1 MTATS
6 PSPAVL
12 LLDAA
17 QVAALMPV
25 ADAIPVMSEMF
36 AALARE
42 QIYLPLRQIIRPPE
56 ALGAKGMLGMMPA
69 FIAGSAGNGAGGDK
83 PPVYGA
89 KVGTFFPGNSTL
101 GKDPHQG
108 CVVLMSGETGE
119 LLAIMNAAEITG
131 IRTAAVTGL
140 ATRLLARHDATC
152 LALIGAGHQAHWHLA
167 ALAAARP
174 LQHVR
179 VASRSRASAQ
189 AFVDKEQPNYSF
201 TLEAAD
207 SVEAAVCDAD
217 IVVTVTN
224 TTEPVLHSAW
234 LAPGTHVNL
243 VGSSTP
249 RHREADTE
257 LMARARLFVDRRES
271 TVNESGDY
279 LAAAAEGRI
288 GPEDLLAELGEL
300 VIGRHPGRTS
310 AEEVTLFKSLGMGAQ
325 DVALAAALY
334 RRAQTPSGENVG
346 VRAAI

>member
-1 MTATS
+1 MSASS

-17 QVAALMPV
+17 QIAALMPV
-25 ADAIPVMSEMF
+25 ADAIPVMSDMF

-42 QIYLPLRQIIRPPE
+42 QIHLPLRQIVRPPE
-56 ALGAKGMLGMMPA
+56 ALGAKGLLGMMPA
-69 FIAGSAGNGAGGDK
+69 FVGATAGGM
-83 PPVYGA
+83 PVYGA
-89 KVGTFFPGNSTL
+89 KVGTFFPGNSQL

-108 CVVLMSGETGE
+108 CVLLMSGETGE
-119 LLAIMNAAEITG
+119 LLAVMNAAEITG
-131 IRTAAVTGL
+131 IRTAGVTGL
-140 ATRLLARHDATC
+140 ATRLLARHDATR

-179 VASRSRASAQ
+179 VASRSLASAQ
-189 AFVDKEQPNYSF
+189 AFVDLEQPNYGF
-201 TLEAAD
+201 RLEAAE
-207 SVEAAVCDAD
+207 SVEAAVRDAD

-224 TTEPVLHSAW
+224 TTEPVLQAGW
-234 LAPGTHVNL
+234 IAPGTHVNL
-243 VGSSTP
+243 IGSSTP
-249 RHREADTE
+249 RHREADTA
-257 LMARARLFVDRRES
+257 LMARAELFVDRRES

-300 VIGRHPGRTS
+300 VIGRHPGRTN
-310 AEEVTLFKSLGMGAQ
+310 AETVTLFKSLGMGAQ

-334 RRAQTPSGENVG
+334 QRAM
-346 VRAAI
+346 AAGAGSQVAI

>member
-12 LLDAA
+12 LLDAT

-25 ADAIPVMSEMF
+25 ADAIPVMSDMF
-36 AALARE
+36 GALARE
-42 QIYLPLRQIIRPPE
+42 QIHLPLRQIVRPPE
-56 ALGAKGMLGMMPA
+56 ALGAKGLLGMMPA
-69 FIAGSAGNGAGGDK
+69 FIAGDGSM
-83 PPVYGA
+83 PVYGA

-140 ATRLLARHDATC
+140 ATRLLARHDATR

-174 LQHVR
+174 LSHVR

-189 AFVDKEQPNYSF
+189 AFVDAEQPNYRF
-201 TLEAAD
+201 VMEAAD
-207 SVEAAVCDAD
+207 SVEAAVRDAD

-224 TTEPVLHSAW
+224 ASEPVLHSGW

-249 RHREADTE
+249 RQREADTE
-257 LMARARLFVDRRES
+257 LMARAQLFVDRRES
-271 TVNESGDY
+271 TINESGDY
-279 LAAAAEGRI
+279 LAAASEGRI

-300 VIGRHPGRTS
+300 VIGKHAGRTS
-310 AEEVTLFKSLGMGAQ
+310 AEDVTLFKSLGMGAQ

-334 RRAQTPSGENVG
+334 RRAQGSAIG

>member
-1 MTATS
+1 MSTS
-6 PSPAVL
+6 AFSPPVL
-12 LLDAA
+12 LLDAT
-17 QVAALMPV
+17 QIAALMPV
-25 ADAIPVMSEMF
+25 ADAVSVMSDMF
-36 AALARE
+36 GALARE
-42 QIYLPLRQIIRPPE
+42 QIHLPLRQIIRPPE
-56 ALGAKGMLGMMPA
+56 ALGAKGLLGMMPA
-69 FIAGSAGNGAGGDK
+69 FLGSGAGAM
-83 PPVYGA
+83 PVYGA

-108 CVVLMSGETGE
+108 CVLLMSGETGE
-119 LLAIMNAAEITG
+119 LLAVMNAAEITG

-140 ATRLLARHDATC
+140 ATRLLARHDASR
-152 LALIGAGHQAHWHLA
+152 LALVGAGHQAHWHLA

-179 VASRSRASAQ
+179 VASRSLATAQ
-189 AFVDKEQPNYSF
+189 AFVDKEQPNYAF
-201 TLEAAD
+201 RLEAAP

-224 TTEPVLHSAW
+224 STDPVLRAEW
-234 LAPGTHVNL
+234 IAPGTHVNL

-249 RHREADTE
+249 RHREADTM
-257 LMARARLFVDRRES
+257 LMARAQLFVDRRES

-300 VIGRHPGRTS
+300 VIRTHSGRTD
-310 AEEVTLFKSLGMGAQ
+310 AEAVTLFKSLGMGAQ

-334 RRAQTPSGENVG
+334 QRAQAANTGT
-346 VRAAI
+346 RASL

>member
-1 MTATS
+1 MSASS

-17 QVAALMPV
+17 QIAALMPV
-25 ADAIPVMSEMF
+25 ADAIPVMSDMF

-42 QIYLPLRQIIRPPE
+42 QIHLPLRQIVRPPE
-56 ALGAKGMLGMMPA
+56 ALGAKGLLGMMPA
-69 FIAGSAGNGAGGDK
+69 FVGAAAGGM
-83 PPVYGA
+83 PVYGA
-89 KVGTFFPGNSTL
+89 KVGTFFPGNSQL

-108 CVVLMSGETGE
+108 CVLLMSGETGE
-119 LLAIMNAAEITG
+119 LLAVMNAAEITG

-140 ATRLLARHDATC
+140 ATRLLARHDATR

-179 VASRSRASAQ
+179 VASRSLASAQ
-189 AFVDKEQPNYSF
+189 AFVDLEQPNYGF
-201 TLEAAD
+201 RLEAAE
-207 SVEAAVCDAD
+207 SVEAAVRDAD

-224 TTEPVLHSAW
+224 TTEPVLQAGW
-234 LAPGTHVNL
+234 IAPGTHVNL
-243 VGSSTP
+243 IGSSTP
-249 RHREADTE
+249 RHREADTA
-257 LMARARLFVDRRES
+257 LMARAELFVDRRES

-288 GPEDLLAELGEL
+288 GPDDLLAELGEL
-300 VIGRHPGRTS
+300 VIGQHPGRTN
-310 AEEVTLFKSLGMGAQ
+310 AETVTLFKSLGMGAQ

-334 RRAQTPSGENVG
+334 QRAM
-346 VRAAI
+346 AAGAGSQVAI

>member
-1 MTATS
+1 MSATHAS
-6 PSPAVL
+6 PPVL

-17 QVAALMPV
+17 QIAALMPV
-25 ADAIPVMSEMF
+25 ADAIPVMSDMF

-42 QIYLPLRQIIRPPE
+42 QIHLPLRQIIRPPE
-56 ALGAKGMLGMMPA
+56 ALGAKGLLGMMPA
-69 FIAGSAGNGAGGDK
+69 FLGSEASGL
-83 PPVYGA
+83 PVYGA
-89 KVGTFFPGNSTL
+89 KVGTFFPGNSAL
-101 GKDPHQG
+101 GRDPHQG
-108 CVVLMSGETGE
+108 CVLLMSGETGE
-119 LLAIMNAAEITG
+119 LLAVMNAAEITG

-140 ATRLLARHDATC
+140 ATRLLARHDASR

-179 VASRSRASAQ
+179 VASRSLATAQ
-189 AFVDKEQPNYSF
+189 AFVEKEQPNYDF
-201 TLEAAD
+201 RLEAAE

-217 IVVTVTN
+217 IVTTVTN
-224 TTEPVLHSAW
+224 STDPVLQAGW
-234 LAPGTHVNL
+234 IAPGTHVNL

-249 RHREADTE
+249 RHREADTM
-257 LMARARLFVDRRES
+257 LMARAQLFVDRRES

-288 GPEDLLAELGEL
+288 GPEDLLAELGDL
-300 VIGRHPGRTS
+300 VIRSHPGRTDTES
-310 AEEVTLFKSLGMGAQ
+310 VTLFKSLGMGAQ

-334 RRAQTPSGENVG
+334 QRAQAANTG

>member
-1 MTATS
+1 MSATS

-12 LLDAA
+12 VLDAA

-25 ADAIPVMSEMF
+25 ADAIPVMSDMF
-36 AALARE
+36 AALARG
-42 QIYLPLRQIIRPPE
+42 QIHLPLRQIVRPPE
-56 ALGAKGMLGMMPA
+56 ALGAKGLLGMMPA
-69 FIAGSAGNGAGGDK
+69 FIGGGE
-83 PPVYGA
+83 PVYGA

-119 LLAIMNAAEITG
+119 LLAIMNAAQITG

-140 ATRLLARHDATC
+140 ATRLLARHDATR

-167 ALAAARP
+167 ALVAARP
-174 LQHVR
+174 LRHVR
-179 VASRSRASAQ
+179 VASRSLESAQ
-189 AFVDKEQPNYSF
+189 RFVDAVQPHYDV
-201 TLEAAD
+201 TLEAAG
-207 SVEAAVCDAD
+207 SVQDAVRDAD

-224 TTEPVLHSAW
+224 ATDPVLEAKW

-249 RHREADTE
+249 RHREADTA
-257 LMARARLFVDRRES
+257 LMALGQLFVDRRES
-271 TVNESGDY
+271 TINESGDY

-288 GPEDLLAELGEL
+288 GPEHLLAELGEI
-300 VIGRHPGRTS
+300 VVGAHPGRTDAAS
-310 AEEVTLFKSLGMGAQ
+310 VTLFKSLGMGAQ

-334 RRAQTPSGENVG
+334 QRAQDAGAGARV
-346 VRAAI
+346 AI

>member
-1 MTATS
+1 MTVTS

-17 QVAALMPV
+17 QIAALMPV
-25 ADAIPVMSEMF
+25 GDAIPVMSDMF
-36 AALARE
+36 AALARG
-42 QIYLPLRQIIRPPE
+42 QIHLPLRQIVRPPE
-56 ALGAKGMLGMMPA
+56 AFGAKGMLGMMPA
-69 FIAGSAGNGAGGDK
+69 FIGGK
-83 PPVYGA
+83 TPVYGA
-89 KVGTFFPGNSTL
+89 KVGTFFPGNSAL

-140 ATRLLARHDATC
+140 ATRLLARPDATR

-174 LQHVR
+174 LHRVR
-179 VASRSRASAQ
+179 VASRSLESAQ
-189 AFVDKEQPNYSF
+189 RFVDAEQPHYDF
-201 TLEAAD
+201 ALEAAG
-207 SVEAAVCDAD
+207 SVQDAVRDAD

-224 TTEPVLHSAW
+224 ATDPVLKAEW

-249 RHREADTE
+249 RHREADAT
-257 LMARARLFVDRRES
+257 LMARAQLFVDRRES
-271 TVNESGDY
+271 TINESGDY

-288 GPEDLLAELGEL
+288 GPEDLLAELGEI
-300 VIGRHPGRTS
+300 VVGAHPGRTD
-310 AEEVTLFKSLGMGAQ
+310 AESVTLFKSLGMGAQ

-334 RRAQTPSGENVG
+334 ARAESTGGTG
-346 VRAAI
+346 VRAII

>member
-1 MTATS
+1 MSATAST
-6 PSPAVL
+6 PPVL

-25 ADAIPVMSEMF
+25 ADAIPVMSDMF
-36 AALARE
+36 GALARG
-42 QIYLPLRQIIRPPE
+42 QIHLPLRQIVRPPD

-69 FIAGSAGNGAGGDK
+69 FLGSAASGL
-83 PPVYGA
+83 PVYGA
-89 KVGTFFPGNSTL
+89 KVGTFFPGNSAQ

-108 CVVLMSGETGE
+108 CVLLMSGETGE
-119 LLAIMNAAEITG
+119 LLAVMNAAEITG

-140 ATRLLARHDATC
+140 ATRLLARHDATR
-152 LALIGAGHQAHWHLA
+152 LALIGAGHQAHWQLA

-174 LQHVR
+174 LRHVR
-179 VASRSRASAQ
+179 VASRSLATAQ
-189 AFVDKEQPNYSF
+189 AFVDKEQPNYGF
-201 TLEAAD
+201 RLEAAG
-207 SVEAAVCDAD
+207 SVEAAVRDAD

-224 TTEPVLHSAW
+224 ATDPVLQAGW

-249 RHREADTE
+249 RHREADTA
-257 LMARARLFVDRRES
+257 LMARAQLFVDRRES
-271 TVNESGDY
+271 TINESGDY

-300 VIGRHPGRTS
+300 VIRTHAGRTD
-310 AEEVTLFKSLGMGAQ
+310 AEAVTVFKSLGMGAQ

-334 RRAQTPSGENVG
+334 QRAQAAGVG
-346 VRAAI
+346 TRATI